1 MLLPSQHK
9 NICFQ
14 VILPAVVE
22 VELRREAGGLG
33 DRALL
38 GSTWCRLRGC
48 RCRRGS
54 HCLACLS
61 WCLARLSSCWTC
73 LTGRLAG
80 MGASLSRLRYGA
92 GLGLG
97 AVFLGHGALLLRA
110 GARMG
115 TCVRQRARH
124 GVKTDTQGVQ
134 HQITIVKTSN
144 NNNNSENNLK
154 RPPDMKQEFN

>member
-1 MLLPSQHK
+1 MLLPSQNK

-14 VILPAVVE
+14 DILPAVVE

-38 GSTWCRLRGC
+38 GSSWCRLRGC
-48 RCRRGS
+48 WCGRGS
-54 HCLACLS
+54 HRLACLS
-61 WCLARLSSCWTC
+61 WCLARLSRCWTR
-73 LTGRLAG
+73 LSGRLAG
-80 MGASLSRLRYGA
+80 MGASLSRLGYGV

-115 TCVRQRARH
+115 TCVRRRARH
-124 GVKTDTQGVQ
+124 GVK
-134 HQITIVKTSN
+134 
-144 NNNNSENNLK
+144 SEMTKILGGGPVFK
-154 RPPDMKQEFN
+154 APFNKVEESFPRV